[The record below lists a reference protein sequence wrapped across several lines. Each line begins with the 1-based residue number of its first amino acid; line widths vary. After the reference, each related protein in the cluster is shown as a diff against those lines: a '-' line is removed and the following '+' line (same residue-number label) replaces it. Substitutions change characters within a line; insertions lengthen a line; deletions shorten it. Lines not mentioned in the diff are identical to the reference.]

1 MPSLFDGP
9 KSVVNDI
16 ANIMKQSHEK
26 KVNGFVD
33 EAIAKGKNTPQAI
46 HDYANRVKGPGFAK
60 DAAIVA
66 REKLK

>member
-33 EAIAKGKNTPQAI
+33 EAIAKGKTTPQQVA
-46 HDYANRVKGPGFAK
+46 DYANRVKGPGFAK

>member
-9 KSVVNDI
+9 KSVLNDI
-16 ANIMKQSHEK
+16 TNIMKQSHEK

-60 DAAIVA
+60 DVAKAAQ
-66 REKLK
+66 EKLK

>member
-9 KSVVNDI
+9 KSVVSDI

-33 EAIAKGKNTPQAI
+33 EAIAKGKTTPQQI
-46 HDYANRVKGPGFAK
+46 SDYANRVKGPGFAK

-66 REKLK
+66 KEKLK